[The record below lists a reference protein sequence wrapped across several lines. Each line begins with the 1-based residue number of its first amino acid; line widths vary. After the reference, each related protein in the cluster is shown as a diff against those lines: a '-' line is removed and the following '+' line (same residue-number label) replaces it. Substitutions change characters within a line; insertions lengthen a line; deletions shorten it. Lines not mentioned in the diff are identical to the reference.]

1 MNELIYV
8 GIDDTDTLDSRGTNQ
23 LAKALVQGLADDYA
37 CVWIVR
43 HQLFFDPRVP
53 FTSQNGSASI
63 VLRARHTASVESLA
77 ERLETL
83 MRADFIAGS
92 DPGLCVTR
100 QVPQTVIDFA
110 HRCQRELIT
119 QEEARALAAG
129 QDIFL
134 TGLGGTEGGVIGALA
149 AVGLAAEGN
158 DGRVVQIGE
167 WSEELYEV
175 QPLDVIQRRGVQVVE
190 FGSGRPVTAGLVH
203 LGKKLRPN
211 VRDRRFVLFVEA
223 SEPGDPAT
231 WKAVK
236 LK

>member
-23 LAKALVQGLADDYA
+23 LAKALVQTLAEDFA

-43 HQLFFDPRVP
+43 HQLLFDPRVP

-63 VLRARHTASVESLA
+63 LFRPRGSAGAAELA
-77 ERLETL
+77 ERMEAL
-83 MRADFIAGS
+83 MRADFIPGS
-92 DPGLCVTR
+92 DPGLCVTQR
-100 QVPQTVIDFA
+100 VPQAVVKYA
-110 HRCQRELIT
+110 HRCQRELMT
-119 QEEARALAAG
+119 QEEARALAA
-129 QDIFL
+129 QHEIFL
-134 TGLGGTEGGVIGALA
+134 KGLGGTQGGVIGALA
-149 AVGLAAEGN
+149 AVGLAEEGN

-167 WSEELYEV
+167 WSEELQEL
-175 QPLDVIQRRGVQVVE
+175 QPLEEIERRGVRVQE
-190 FGSGRPVTAGLVH
+190 LSSGRRIEMGPIH

-211 VRDRRFVLFVEA
+211 LRDRQFILFVEA
-223 SEPGDPAT
+223 GEPGALAP